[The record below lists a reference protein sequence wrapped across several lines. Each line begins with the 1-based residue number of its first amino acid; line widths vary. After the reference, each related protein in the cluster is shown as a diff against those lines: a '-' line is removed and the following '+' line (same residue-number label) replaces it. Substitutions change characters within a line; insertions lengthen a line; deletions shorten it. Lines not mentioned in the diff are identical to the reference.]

1 MKKYTVQE
9 IKTIWAKINAGAV
22 YTGVKNNVGG
32 MGTIHVSPAGDF
44 IRWQHYGQ
52 SAEKNTAGNL
62 AFIINKIFDDCDE
75 IVEARYS
82 YYHISYI
89 PIDNTYG
96 AVDFSRSHPNV
107 YGL

>member
-9 IKTIWAKINAGAV
+9 IKAIWEKINAGAV
-22 YTGVKNNVGG
+22 FTGVRNNVGG
-32 MGTIHVSPAGDF
+32 VGTIQASPAGSF

-52 SAEKNTAGNL
+52 SAEKNTAGDL
-62 AFIINKIFDDCDE
+62 AFIINVIFKDCDE

-82 YYHISYI
+82 YYHINYI
-89 PIDNTYG
+89 PVDRAYSAIDY
-96 AVDFSRSHPNV
+96 SRSHPNV

>member
-1 MKKYTVQE
+1 MKKYTKQE
-9 IKTIWAKINAGAV
+9 LKAIWQNINAGAI

-32 MGTIHVSPAGDF
+32 LGTIQLSPAGNF

-52 SAEKNTAGNL
+52 GAEKNTAGDL
-62 AFIINKIFDDCDE
+62 AFIFNVIFEDCDE

-82 YYHISYI
+82 YQHINYV
-89 PIDNTYG
+89 PIDCTYD
-96 AVDFSRSHPNV
+96 AIDFSRSHPNV

>member
-1 MKKYTVQE
+1 MKKYTVKE
-9 IKTIWAKINAGAV
+9 IKAIWEKLNAGAV

-32 MGTIHVSPAGDF
+32 VGTLQISPARDF

-52 SAEKNTAGNL
+52 SAEKNTAGDL
-62 AFIINKIFDDCDE
+62 AFIINVIFKDCDE

-82 YYHISYI
+82 YYHINYI
-89 PIDNTYG
+89 PIDHTYS
-96 AVDFSRSHPNV
+96 AVDYSRAHPNV

>member
-9 IKTIWAKINAGAV
+9 IKAIWEKLNAGAI

-32 MGTIHVSPAGDF
+32 VGTLQISPARDF

-52 SAEKNTAGNL
+52 SAEKNTAGDL
-62 AFIINKIFDDCDE
+62 AFIINVIFKDCDE

-82 YYHISYI
+82 YYHINYV
-89 PIDNTYG
+89 PIDCTYS
-96 AVDFSRSHPNV
+96 AVDYSRAHPNV